1 MLTSLCVAVALAPRS
16 ADAAPGAATGA
27 SSAGTGTPAAPLVRP
42 APSFAELS
50 NRLRERVARPGGLT
64 SDAAARRALQTSPE
78 DRSRAADVDVAAA
91 EVSRADVGYYPKLT
105 LSARYTRLSP
115 VSPPVLGL
123 VAAPANQ
130 GLGDR
135 APLAGEPLFARALSF
150 PVVLDNYALQAN
162 VTVPLSD
169 YLLRIR
175 QSHDA
180 ALSSQEAAE
189 MTRQATRRTVA
200 AQAKLLYYSWARL
213 SMQELVTAQSVEQ
226 ARRHVELAQ
235 AGKDAGRTPEVDV
248 MRAESAV
255 ASAELLHERTR
266 NAAIVAEER
275 LRTLLHEPSTVPY
288 AIGEDILSPLP
299 AESAA
304 DPDALFS
311 EALEKRPEMRA
322 FERSDASL
330 KEQRSATRSTGL
342 PRLDAF
348 GNGYVANPSQRIF
361 PQREEWRA
369 TWDVGVQL
377 TWSPNDTGTTDAA
390 MHSIDAKRRK
400 LDADRAAVKDA
411 LRDEIR
417 AALIASKEA
426 IVAAET
432 ASRGLAAAE
441 ESYRVRRELFELGR
455 ATDVEWLDAETDVL
469 RARLEMI
476 QARVDARVAH
486 VQLVH
491 AVGRDVFS
499 R

>member
-1 MLTSLCVAVALAPRS
+1 MRRMLISLCVAVAIVPRS
-16 ADAAPGAATGA
+16 VGAAPPAETRSPPAPTRA
-27 SSAGTGTPAAPLVRP
+27 PPPAPTVRTAPSSADL
-42 APSFAELS
+42 L

-78 DRSRAADVDVAAA
+78 DRSRAADVESAEADVAKANI
-91 EVSRADVGYYPKLT
+91 GYYPRLA
-105 LSARYTRLSP
+105 LSARYTRLSA
-115 VSPPVLGL
+115 VAQPVLAVVGGQ
-123 VAAPANQ
+123 PI
-130 GLGDR
+130 
-135 APLAGEPLFARALSF
+135 SF

-180 ALSSQEAAE
+180 ALSAQEAAE
-189 MTRQATRRTVA
+189 MSREATRRTVA
-200 AQAKLLYYSWARL
+200 AQAKLHYYSWARL
-213 SMQELVTAQSVEQ
+213 HMQEAVTLQSVEQ
-226 ARRHVELAQ
+226 AKRHLELTQ

-255 ASAELLHERTR
+255 ASAELLHERSI
-266 NAAIVAEER
+266 NAAVIAEER
-275 LRTLLHEPSTVPY
+275 LRTLLHESSSGPY
-288 AIGEDILSPLP
+288 LIGEDILSPLP
-299 AESAA
+299 AEPAG

-311 EALEKRPEMRA
+311 EALRKRPEMRA
-322 FERSDASL
+322 FERSDSSL
-330 KEQRSATRSTGL
+330 KEQRSATRSAGL
-342 PRLDAF
+342 PRFDAF

-361 PQREEWRA
+361 PQREEWKA

-390 MHSIDAKRRK
+390 MRSVDAKRRK

-417 AALIASKEA
+417 AALVATKEA

-432 ASRGLAAAE
+432 AKRGLSAAE
-441 ESYRVRRELFELGR
+441 ESYRVRRELSELGR
-455 ATDVEWLDAETDVL
+455 ATDVELIDAETDVL

-476 QARVDARVAH
+476 QALVDARVAH
-486 VQLVH
+486 VQLSH
-491 AVGRDVFS
+491 AVGRDVLS
-499 R
+499 P

>member
-1 MLTSLCVAVALAPRS
+1 
-16 ADAAPGAATGA
+16 
-27 SSAGTGTPAAPLVRP
+27 
-42 APSFAELS
+42 
-50 NRLRERVARPGGLT
+50 
-64 SDAAARRALQTSPE
+64 
-78 DRSRAADVDVAAA
+78 
-91 EVSRADVGYYPKLT
+91 
-105 LSARYTRLSP
+105 
-115 VSPPVLGL
+115 
-123 VAAPANQ
+123 
-130 GLGDR
+130 
-135 APLAGEPLFARALSF
+135 
-150 PVVLDNYALQAN
+150 
-162 VTVPLSD
+162 
-169 YLLRIR
+169 
-175 QSHDA
+175 
-180 ALSSQEAAE
+180 
-189 MTRQATRRTVA
+189 
-200 AQAKLLYYSWARL
+200 
-213 SMQELVTAQSVEQ
+213 
-226 ARRHVELAQ
+226 
-235 AGKDAGRTPEVDV
+235 